1 MNKYPMT
8 TRSVARRAINK
19 LSARKVATLKEPAR
33 HSDGNNLYLVVDP
46 SGARRWA
53 FIYRAKRPGVP
64 GAGKLRE
71 MGLGSIKGIDLK
83 RARELAVEA
92 HKLLAAGI
100 DPIAA
105 RASIK
110 ATPTF
115 GEVADRWI
123 ADKSG
128 ELRSDKSLERWKRA
142 LNVHAASL
150 RDIRVD
156 SVQTEDIMAVLKPI
170 WSVKSETAKMARGYM
185 EQVLNAAKAQGWR
198 SGENPARWTGHL
210 DQLLPKVSRLQRG
223 HHKAM
228 ELHAIPGLMVSL
240 RERDATAARALEFL
254 ILTAARSGE
263 VREAVWSEI
272 DLAAATWTI
281 PAERMKAARSHRV
294 PLSKAAVAVLL
305 KMEPQRGGDDAFVF
319 PGQKVG
325 RPLSNM
331 AFKKLMDRLDI
342 EDVTSHGFRSAFRD
356 WAGDQTNYPRELAE
370 QALAHSIGDQAE
382 QAYRRSD
389 ALERRRSMMQDWA
402 DRLATVPQ
410 T

>member
-1 MNKYPMT
+1 MT

-19 LSARKVATLKEPAR
+19 LSARKVATVKTPGR
-33 HSDGNNLYLVVDP
+33 HSDGNNLYLIVDP
-46 SGARRWA
+46 SEARRWA
-53 FIYRAKRPGVP
+53 FIYRSKRPGVP
-64 GAGKLRE
+64 GPGKLRE

-92 HKLLAAGI
+92 HKLLAAGV

-105 RASIK
+105 RKSTRAI
-110 ATPTF
+110 PTF

-123 ADKSG
+123 AAKSG
-128 ELRSDKSLERWKRA
+128 ELRSDKSVERWKRA

-150 RDIRVD
+150 RDVRVD
-156 SVQTEDIMAVLKPI
+156 SVQTEDIMTVLKPI

-198 SGENPARWTGHL
+198 TGENPARWGGHL

-228 ELHAIPGLMVSL
+228 ELDAIPGLVASL

-272 DLAAATWTI
+272 DLVTETWTI
-281 PAERMKAARSHRV
+281 PAERMKSARGHRV

-305 KMEPQRGGDDAFVF
+305 KMETQKGGDGAFVF
-319 PGQKVG
+319 PGQKTG

-331 AFKKLMDRLDI
+331 AFKKLMERLGI

-356 WAGDQTNYPRELAE
+356 WAGDRTSYPRELAE

-389 ALERRRSMMQDWA
+389 AVERRRPMMQDWA
-402 DRLATVPQ
+402 TCCGSAP
-410 T
+410 